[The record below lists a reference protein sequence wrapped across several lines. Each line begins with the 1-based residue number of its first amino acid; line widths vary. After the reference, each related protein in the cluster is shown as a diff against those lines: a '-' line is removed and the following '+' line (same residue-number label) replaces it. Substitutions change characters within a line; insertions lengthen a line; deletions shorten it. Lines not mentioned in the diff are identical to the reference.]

1 MTEPRGSARADAR
14 ETRTR
19 TRAGREVGGHQ
30 EGGRHEG
37 GRDGLA
43 ELEAR
48 LAKLER
54 SPGLRERG
62 RGLMAR
68 VIPDEAAHHFR
79 NAGREQLLGVRSIVD
94 FWIERIDDVEA
105 RSGSG
110 SRRESIEIE

>member
-1 MTEPRGSARADAR
+1 MTEPRESGRTGAR
-14 ETRTR
+14 EARPKS
-19 TRAGREVGGHQ
+19 RAGRQ
-30 EGGRHEG
+30 EG

-79 NAGREQLLGVRSIVD
+79 NAGREELLGIRAIVD
-94 FWIERIDDVEA
+94 FWIDRIDDAEG
-105 RSGSG
+105 RSS
-110 SRRESIEIE
+110 SRQRRESIEIE